1 MNMKKRWDVIV
12 IGGGPAG
19 STAARYAAEKQISV
33 LVIDGKKEI
42 GEPLQCGELIPSI
55 GELRRLCPDVPEMDD
70 LFQTPE
76 HAISLRTEKLKLVP
90 PSGKG
95 LDFPFEGIMLNR
107 PEHDKALIK
116 LAKSKGVEYLT
127 NTHISK
133 VEGNNVHTRNGDVYY
148 AKVILGC
155 GGTNDPIRRDF
166 WDEKSL
172 NIPVKFMLIDGDYDE
187 STVELHFGSS
197 APGGYAWVFPKKN
210 GANIGL
216 GIQKR
221 YAKGV
226 SLNVFAKKFYS
237 KFKGNV
243 VFHGAGSLPMSG
255 SVKSLVKDNKLIV
268 GDAAGMVLPSN
279 GAGITTS
286 MIGARIAG
294 QVVAEHLLK
303 GVPLIEYE
311 RIWNVQMG
319 KIMRNSKR
327 SLLMGSM
334 LFRSPDFFVNMAFNK
349 LTKSLLWR
357 AVTCRAKFGII

>member
-1 MNMKKRWDVIV
+1 MEMEWDVIV

-19 STAARYAAEKQISV
+19 STAARYIAEKHISV
-33 LVIDGKKEI
+33 LVIDGKGEI
-42 GEPLQCGELIPSI
+42 GEPLQCGELIPSKE
-55 GELRRLCPDVPEMDD
+55 ELQRLCPDVPEMDD

-76 HAISLRTEKLKLVP
+76 HAISLRTNKLKLVP

-95 LDFPFEGIMLNR
+95 LNFPFEGIMLNR

-127 NTHISK
+127 KTHVSK
-133 VEGNNVHTRNGDVYY
+133 VEGDKVYTRNGLIFS

-155 GGTNDPIRRDF
+155 GGTNDPIRRDH
-166 WDEKSL
+166 WTEKSL
-172 NIPVKFMLIDGDYDE
+172 NIPVKFMLIDGEYDD

-216 GIQKR
+216 GIQKK
-221 YAKGV
+221 YSKGI
-226 SLNVFAKKFYS
+226 SLNVYAKKFYS
-237 KFKGNV
+237 KFEGDII
-243 VFHGAGSLPMSG
+243 FQGAGSLPMSG
-255 SVKSLVKDNKLIV
+255 SVKSLVKENKLIV

-303 GVPLIEYE
+303 GAPLTEYE
-311 RIWNVQMG
+311 RIWNLQMG

-327 SLLMGSM
+327 SLTMGKF
-334 LFRSPDFFVNMAFNK
+334 LFRSPDFLVNLAFNR
-349 LTKSLLWR
+349 LTKYLLWR
-357 AVTCRAKFGII
+357 AVTCRAKFGIF